1 MRDQAKRSDTR
12 LVKGYV
18 ALIGVF
24 YLGFAILHY
33 IETRETIL
41 GEVSRQAEGV
51 VRWLDRNLAFSRQAL
66 QVVAEQSETTCAGEE
81 VGRKL
86 DAMLRS
92 VAVEQVEIGR
102 GSQTLC
108 SWTAQPAQITQSQS
122 ACHAEAGRSGVV
134 QISTKGPGDLWAKA
148 TLDTACLVSPLIVS
162 LEGSAGSIR
171 VIHRGLTGAATPGQ
185 EKGQASGQASGQ
197 DQGAGGGQQSEKA
210 LLHDTVL
217 AVPSGEGPLA
227 LQVAV
232 SEWSIA
238 RSWAGQIVVFGA
250 LFAAFGAMG
259 WYGPLA
265 HLRNRLSVEGQ
276 VQSALRRGDFSLVYL
291 PTVDIATG
299 EWIGVEAL
307 LRWNHPT
314 HGQLQ
319 PASFIPWIEK
329 SPLIYETTRWVMRRA
344 AADLGRFRHVKNG
357 LDVSINVPPSQ
368 LGDPRMVSMATE
380 AFGDTPQ
387 SLRCVIIEL
396 TEREITDYSSDVV
409 QGVVSALR
417 ERGAQFALDDF
428 GVGFSNF
435 ACLHYIKVDYIKVD
449 KSFLQESEGRS
460 FEASAMGSIVHLARQ
475 FGVSVIAEGVETE
488 RQVQRLK
495 HYGIDKAQGFLF
507 SRPVDAD
514 TVLDKLNDRKALEPA

>member
-1 MRDQAKRSDTR
+1 M
-12 LVKGYV
+12 KGYV
-18 ALIGVF
+18 VLIGLF
-24 YLGFAILHY
+24 YLGFACLHY
-33 IETRETIL
+33 IETRETVL

-51 VRWLDRNLAFSRQAL
+51 IRWLDRNLAFSRQAL
-66 QVVAEQSETTCAGEE
+66 QVVAEQSDTSCTGDE

-86 DAMLRS
+86 DTMLRS

-102 GSQTLC
+102 GGTILC
-108 SWTAQPAQITQSQS
+108 SWRAQPAQTAQALT

-134 QISTKGPGDLWAKA
+134 HISTKGPDDLWANA

-171 VIHRGLTGAATPGQ
+171 VIQRAAPSGTSTP
-185 EKGQASGQASGQ
+185 KKAA
-197 DQGAGGGQQSEKA
+197 A
-210 LLHDTVL
+210 LLPGAVL
-217 AVPSGEGPLA
+217 ALPSSEGPLA
-227 LQVAV
+227 LEVSV

-238 RSWAGQIVVFGA
+238 RNWAGQIVVFGA
-250 LFAAFGAMG
+250 LFAAFGAAG
-259 WYGPLA
+259 WYGPIA
-265 HLRNRLSVEGQ
+265 HLRGRLSVEGQ
-276 VQSALRRGDFSLVYL
+276 VQTALRRGDFSLVYL

-344 AADLGRFRHVKNG
+344 ATDLGRFQHAKRG

-380 AFGDTPQ
+380 AFGDAPQ

-396 TEREITDYSSDVV
+396 TEREVTDYSSDVV
-409 QGVVSALR
+409 QGVVHELK

-449 KSFLQESEGRS
+449 KSFLQETDGRS

-514 TVLDKLNDRKALEPA
+514 AVLDKLNNGKAFEPA

>member
-1 MRDQAKRSDTR
+1 MREQAKRSEAR
-12 LVKGYV
+12 LVRGYV
-18 ALIGVF
+18 VLIAVF
-24 YLGFAILHY
+24 YLGFAALHY
-33 IETRETIL
+33 IETRETVFA
-41 GEVSRQAEGV
+41 EVHRQAEGV
-51 VRWLDRNLAFSRQAL
+51 IRWLDRNLAFSRQAL
-66 QVVAEQSETTCAGEE
+66 QVVAEQSDATCAGDE

-92 VAVEQVEIGR
+92 VAVEHVEIGR
-102 GSQTLC
+102 GKRILC
-108 SWTAQPAQITQSQS
+108 SWTAQPAQSAQALS
-122 ACHAEAGRSGVV
+122 ACHTEAGRSGVV
-134 QISTKGPGDLWAKA
+134 HISTTGPGDLWANA

-171 VIHRGLTGAATPGQ
+171 VIH
-185 EKGQASGQASGQ
+185 
-197 DQGAGGGQQSEKA
+197 QGADGSPAGQGKDASPSG
-210 LLHDTVL
+210 TVL
-217 AVPSGEGPLA
+217 AVSSSEGPLA
-227 LQVAV
+227 LEVAV

-238 RSWAGQIVVFGA
+238 RNWAGQVVVFGA

-259 WYGPLA
+259 WYGPIT

-276 VQSALRRGDFSLVYL
+276 VQAALRRGDFSLVYL
-291 PTVDIATG
+291 PTVDIASG

-329 SPLIYETTRWVMRRA
+329 SPLIFETTSWVMRRA
-344 AADLGRFRHVKNG
+344 ARDLGRFRHVKDE

-368 LGDPRMVSMATE
+368 LGDPRMITMATE
-380 AFGDTPQ
+380 AFGDAPQ

-409 QGVVSALR
+409 QGVVNALKD
-417 ERGAQFALDDF
+417 RGAQFALDDF

-514 TVLDKLNDRKALEPA
+514 TVVDALNHRKTLEPA

>member
-1 MRDQAKRSDTR
+1 MREQAKRSESR
-12 LVKGYV
+12 LVRGYV
-18 ALIGVF
+18 VLIAVF
-24 YLGFAILHY
+24 YLGFAVLHY
-33 IETRETIL
+33 IETRETIFA
-41 GEVSRQAEGV
+41 EVQRQADGV
-51 VRWLDRNLAFSRQAL
+51 IRWLDRNLAFSRQAL
-66 QVVAEQSETTCAGEE
+66 QVVAEQADSTCAGDD

-102 GSQTLC
+102 GNRVLC
-108 SWTAQPAQITQSQS
+108 SWTAQPAQNAQALS

-134 QISTKGPGDLWAKA
+134 HISTKGPDGLWANA

-171 VIHRGLTGAATPGQ
+171 VINR
-185 EKGQASGQASGQ
+185 
-197 DQGAGGGQQSEKA
+197 GAGGSPPAQSDEA
-210 LLHDTVL
+210 FLPRTVL
-217 AVPSGEGPLA
+217 ATPSSEGPLT
-227 LQVAV
+227 LEVAV
-232 SEWSIA
+232 SEWTIA
-238 RSWAGQIVVFGA
+238 RGWAGQIVVFGA

-259 WYGPLA
+259 WYGPIA

-307 LRWNHPT
+307 MRWNHPT

-329 SPLIYETTRWVMRRA
+329 SPLIFETTSWVMRRA
-344 AADLGRFRHVKNG
+344 ARDLGRFRHVKG
-357 LDVSINVPPSQ
+357 ELDVSINVPPSQ
-368 LGDPRMVSMATE
+368 LGDPRMITMATE
-380 AFGDTPQ
+380 AFGDAPQ
-387 SLRCVIIEL
+387 SLRYVIIEL

-409 QGVVSALR
+409 QGVVNALKD
-417 ERGAQFALDDF
+417 RGAQFALDDF

-449 KSFLQESEGRS
+449 KSFLQEAEGRS

-495 HYGIDKAQGFLF
+495 HYGIEKAQGFLF
-507 SRPVDAD
+507 SRPLDAD
-514 TVLDKLNDRKALEPA
+514 TVVHRLNDRKALEPA